1 MTRSLS
7 NTSATGLTEA
17 QSAAITS
24 NTAKAGVTEAQTAAI
39 TANTAKVAITN
50 IQSSSIV
57 ANSSATSIVNN
68 NVIPRITHLVN
79 FPTFISIS
87 ILASSVHS
95 GLSVANGFPV
105 ARISSGFKAGSNAD
119 NSLVYEVQM
128 RGCFGCTN
136 SIEHGVILFNLPA
149 SYRPSQSVRISVS
162 KGGSGPAD
170 LAILINGDVQYIN
183 SSNGGTSHI
192 FLDGVRFY
200 TK

>member
-39 TANTAKVAITN
+39 TANTA
-50 IQSSSIV
+50 
-57 ANSSATSIVNN
+57 
-68 NVIPRITHLVN
+68 VIPRITHLVN